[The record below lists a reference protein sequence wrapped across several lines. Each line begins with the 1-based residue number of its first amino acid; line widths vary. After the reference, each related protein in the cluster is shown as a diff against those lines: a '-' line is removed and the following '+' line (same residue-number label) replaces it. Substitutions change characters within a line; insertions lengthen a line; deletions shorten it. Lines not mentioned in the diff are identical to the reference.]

1 MRWRKVL
8 SPLGL
13 PGRAVI
19 CTRANRR
26 SVRGAALSLQ
36 AAVLRLLQHS
46 LFLLTLHHLSPSFLS
61 IWLCLASSLRCLYSA
76 CLDCSFLFVCLQEVF
91 PFDCQTKCTDSWWN
105 STSLQKKRLINF
117 SLVLWIASQMSFRRG
132 FSAALNVQNLHL
144 PPHLCFL
151 VLIAQKLLPPPPS
164 WRIFQSLKCT
174 LMRWGVRREDFSWS
188 LQRGSTG
195 ASQLRSARILE
206 KDSRKRRGC
215 WKQRLQDVYL
225 PN

>member
-36 AAVLRLLQHS
+36 AAVLRLLQRS

-105 STSLQKKRLINF
+105 STSLQKKKGSSTFLLCSELQVKCHLEEAFQLHSTYRTSIF
-117 SLVLWIASQMSFRRG
+117 HPTCASLLSSPRNCSPLHHHGGSSNPSNAPWWDEEWEEKTSLGVYSEEVQVHLSFALPG
-132 FSAALNVQNLHL
+132 F
-144 PPHLCFL
+144 
-151 VLIAQKLLPPPPS
+151 
-164 WRIFQSLKCT
+164 
-174 LMRWGVRREDFSWS
+174 
-188 LQRGSTG
+188 
-195 ASQLRSARILE
+195 
-206 KDSRKRRGC
+206 
-215 WKQRLQDVYL
+215 
-225 PN
+225 